1 MKPLPCIVFMN
12 VNQLLQ
18 FVDRLVVE
26 RTGKHLDDVQRAVVE
41 GTWERQTYDDIAQKC
56 YVTKNHVG
64 DVGAELWQLLSE
76 ILGEDIKKTNFRSSL
91 ERVYIESSD
100 NSNIYHINGSNN
112 NFCPTQIS
120 NQLSPINKLKQSDI
134 NTQSTSHYRDL
145 TVAPQIIN
153 FYARQSE
160 IQTLSNSILNQNTR
174 LTSVLGLSGIG
185 KTILVKR
192 FVDLNLQQFEVIIW
206 ISLKFPKS
214 LELVVNDLL
223 NVCQQEAKE
232 TIDDKLKQ
240 LLDVFRDKKCLI
252 ILDDVHNIFIYGQFA
267 GQYKSEYQDYQNF
280 FTMITET
287 EHQSNVILISQEQCA
302 EMECLDE
309 ELYPIKCLELS
320 DLDDMAI
327 LKSTGLKDEDSW
339 LNLINLYEGNPGY
352 LKSIAMAIKKI
363 FDGEVAEFLAEN
375 SLIITKDMQYNFHQ
389 LFKRLSPREQQLVL
403 ELSKFDRPVSRE
415 YLRESLD
422 LSSMDLING
431 LQSLQQR
438 YLVTKIKEDKILFK
452 LSSVFREYVKNCC
465 QD

>member
-1 MKPLPCIVFMN
+1 MPCIAFMN
-12 VNQLLQ
+12 VNQVLQ

-76 ILGEDIKKTNFRSSL
+76 ILGEDIKKTNFCSTFERLQLTSSQFINIQSSHNFSFCSSP
-91 ERVYIESSD
+91 YQHNDKHQESE
-100 NSNIYHINGSNN
+100 
-112 NFCPTQIS
+112 
-120 NQLSPINKLKQSDI
+120 NKSKC
-134 NTQSTSHYRDL
+134 HDL

-153 FYARQSE
+153 FYARESE
-160 IQTLSNSILNQNTR
+160 VKTLSNWILNQNTR

-185 KTILVKR
+185 KTTLVKM

-206 ISLKFPKS
+206 RSLKFTKS
-214 LELVVNDLL
+214 LELFINDLL

-240 LLDVFRDKKCLI
+240 LLDVFRQKKCLI
-252 ILDDVHNIFIYGQFA
+252 ILDDVHNIFIPGQFA

-302 EMECLDE
+302 KMECLDE

-320 DLDDMAI
+320 DLDDVAI
-327 LKSTGLKDEDSW
+327 LKGTGLKDEDSW
-339 LNLINLYEGNPGY
+339 LKLINLYEGNPVY
-352 LKSIAMAIKKI
+352 LKSIAILIKKI

-389 LFKRLSPREQQLVL
+389 LFKRISPIEQQLVL

-415 YLRESLD
+415 CLKQSLD

-438 YLVTKIKEDKILFK
+438 YLVRKIKEDKILFK

-465 QD
+465 LNLQP

>member
-76 ILGEDIKKTNFRSSL
+76 ILGEDIKKNNFRSSL
-91 ERVYIESSD
+91 KRVYIESSQ
-100 NSNIYHINGSNN
+100 NICIGTNH
-112 NFCPTQIS
+112 NFNFSSQIL
-120 NQLSPINKLKQSDI
+120 NQPNKQHQESDI
-134 NTQSTSHYRDL
+134 NTQSTSHRDL

-160 IQTLSNSILNQNTR
+160 IKTLSNSILNQNTR
-174 LTSVLGLSGIG
+174 LISVLGLSGIG

-240 LLDVFRDKKCLI
+240 LLDVFRNKKCLI

-267 GQYKSEYQDYQNF
+267 GQYKSEYQDYQNL

-320 DLDDMAI
+320 DLDDVAI
-327 LKSTGLKDEDSW
+327 LKGTGLKDEDRW
-339 LNLINLYEGNPGY
+339 LKLINLYEGNPVY
-352 LKSIAMAIKKI
+352 LKSIAILIKKI

-389 LFKRLSPREQQLVL
+389 LFNRLSPREQQLVL
-403 ELSKFDRPVSRE
+403 ELSKFDRPISRE

-438 YLVTKIKEDKILFK
+438 YLVRKIKEDKILFK
-452 LSSVFREYVKNCC
+452 LSSVFQEYVKNCC